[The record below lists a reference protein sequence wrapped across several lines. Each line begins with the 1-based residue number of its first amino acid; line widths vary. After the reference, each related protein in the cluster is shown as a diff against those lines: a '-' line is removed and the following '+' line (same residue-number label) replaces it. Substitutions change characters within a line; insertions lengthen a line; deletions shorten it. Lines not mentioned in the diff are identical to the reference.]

1 MTFEPKGNLVA
12 GALPAATANPSTGI
26 SPLVL
31 AIIFV
36 SKAATASLLKGGVEI
51 AIGIPAGGVFVL
63 PPIPLPGYA
72 DFDPTQFSIGV
83 TGFDVTYIVA
93 N

>member
-1 MTFEPKGNLVA
+1 MTFEAKGNLTA
-12 GALPAATANPSTGI
+12 GALPAATPDPSTGL

-31 AIIFV
+31 AIIFL
-36 SKAATASLLKGGVEI
+36 SKAATASVTKGGVEI
-51 AIGIPAGGVFVL
+51 AIGVPAGSSFVL
-63 PPIPLPGYA
+63 PPYPMPGYA

-93 N
+93 T